1 MKFWWPS
8 FCHILRCS
16 SDDLMCRASVPS
28 SFIITII
35 FLEYY
40 SRVVSLV
47 LLLRRSGDDLSIAIT
62 LF

>member
-1 MKFWWPS
+1 
-8 FCHILRCS
+8 
-16 SDDLMCRASVPS
+16 MCRASVSS
-28 SFIITII
+28 SFIITIIIIPRI

-47 LLLRRSGDDLSIAIT
+47 LLLRQSGDDLSIAIT